1 MLFKG
6 VVPIH
11 AFNMRV
17 NTINKLP

>member
-17 NTINKLP
+17 NTLNKLP